1 MIFKFIG
8 GSKHDQEID
17 ISTDQLREV
26 VEIDS
31 DIDVEDRF
39 SINYDEDLKQHTCI
53 KKVFIK
59 EVYRKMMYT
68 YRFHDGS
75 IRLWEAYVID
85 SHYRDVQNDI
95 DIAVY
100 KLIDSLLGKGR

>member
-17 ISTDQLREV
+17 ISTNQLREV

-31 DIDVEDRF
+31 NIDVEDCF
-39 SINYDEDLKQHTCI
+39 SSDYDEDLKQHTFV
-53 KKVFIK
+53 KEVFIK
-59 EVYRKMMYT
+59 EVYRKMTLT

-75 IRLWEAYVID
+75 IRLWEVYVID
-85 SHYRDVQNDI
+85 SHYRDVQNDV
-95 DIAVY
+95 DIAIY
-100 KLIDSLLGKGR
+100 KFIDSLLGKGR